1 MPSDAGRQYVYHGW
15 IGVEHEI
22 THQDSAAVGM
32 EVLHEQVGILRP
44 CIGIQPGHE
53 LPLLD
58 GLEVVLSLDD
68 HELVLPDGSSEILK
82 VFVCKA
88 QVSLLHLKR
97 PAELT

>member
-1 MPSDAGRQYVYHGW
+1 MGLLV
-15 IGVEHEI
+15 VET
-22 THQDSAAVGM
+22 THQDSAAVRM
-32 EVLHEQVGILRP
+32 KVLHEQVGILRP
-44 CIGIQPGHE
+44 CIRIQPGHE

-68 HELVLPDGSSEILK
+68 NELVLPDGSFEILK
-82 VFVCKA
+82 VFGCEA